1 MINVAIVLTLIFPG
15 GMFHFTSHECI
26 WGLLKDT
33 QTGAGAE
40 INSFAAIDGAG
51 IIFRVFEFASAG
63 RFIFRCLGCDL
74 YGQF

>member
-1 MINVAIVLTLIFPG
+1 MTNVALVLTLIFLG
-15 GMFHFTSHECI
+15 GMFHFTSHERI
-26 WGLLKDT
+26 RILLKDA

-40 INSFAAIDGAG
+40 INSFAAIDSAG